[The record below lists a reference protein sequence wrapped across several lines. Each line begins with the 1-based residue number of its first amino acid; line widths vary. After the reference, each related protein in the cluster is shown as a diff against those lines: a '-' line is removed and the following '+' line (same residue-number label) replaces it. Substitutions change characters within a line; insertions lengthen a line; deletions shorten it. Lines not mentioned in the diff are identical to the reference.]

1 MQRGGLDIA
10 RTSSPL
16 YHFIWLEW
24 SSLRPASKHQQLL
37 CDQILSIVW
46 CLCDRCTLLAFSL
59 AVHAYNSFALPLPSL
74 CSPFFRKVFVSLLS
88 SSPVALILPSLDL
101 LSAPRDW
108 LRHDLHLMDRWSM
121 HGFCSTL
128 IAEFYHYYSF
138 KSSSFQLTLFLFWT
152 YSKRHKTCGKFEC
165 GGGMPVRYIDRLTK
179 LLLLIEEQ
187 RTKVCSNAW

>member
-10 RTSSPL
+10 RTSSSL

-37 CDQILSIVW
+37 CDQILSMVW
-46 CLCDRCTLLAFSL
+46 CLCDRCTLLAFSQCML
-59 AVHAYNSFALPLPSL
+59 IILLLSPFPSL

-88 SSPVALILPSLDL
+88 SSPVALLPSLDL

-121 HGFCSTL
+121 VCCSTL
-128 IAEFYHYYSF
+128 IAEFYHSSSF

-152 YSKRHKTCGKFEC
+152 YSKRHKTCGKFGC
-165 GGGMPVRYIDRLTK
+165 GGMSLNETHIKGTCSWEKKCGGMRPVRYID
-179 LLLLIEEQ
+179 
-187 RTKVCSNAW
+187 